1 MSTNERPETCQLLE
15 HIRSI
20 LVNWSTDFLEARPV
34 RLYSFMDEFVWLFH
48 CLINICTIHEKTLP
62 NFCVL
67 YLRQFLSNFLCQWFI
82 LPCKKSAF
90 QNGANFYRSLYGSV
104 DRADFVPHTWAP
116 RKKSGIYRTLPSH
129 IFVIFWYILNIKVSS
144 YWA

>member
-1 MSTNERPETCQLLE
+1 MRDQRHVNFLNISAAFWSIDPQTFLKQDLYIFILLWMN
-15 HIRSI
+15 
-20 LVNWSTDFLEARPV
+20 LFDYFT
-34 RLYSFMDEFVWLFH
+34 VWL
-48 CLINICTIHEKTLP
+48 IREKTLP